1 MNPTKL
7 SSSVTSYVFFQGSV
21 GLGLRLDGDGSGGTE
36 PIMCKNVNLSQVSLN
51 CPLFYSIWYPLMM
64 VLFTPTPSPSIPV
77 CNSLVK
83 ILHDKL
89 AVFHLLND
97 KKIHIF

>member
-36 PIMCKNVNLSQVSLN
+36 PIMCKFVNLSQVSLIAS
-51 CPLFYSIWYPLMM
+51 LFYSIWYPLMM
-64 VLFTPTPSPSIPV
+64 VLITLTPFPSIPV
-77 CNSLVK
+77 CNSLVT
-83 ILHDKL
+83 IWRD
-89 AVFHLLND
+89 
-97 KKIHIF
+97 